1 MIIRKNNYFDN
12 TERVKFQK
20 YFLICIFFETRI
32 LDLYKKNIYIYNAA
46 ILLAE

>member
-12 TERVKFQK
+12 TERVKFWK

-32 LDLYKKNIYIYNAA
+32 LDLYKKKYIYNAA